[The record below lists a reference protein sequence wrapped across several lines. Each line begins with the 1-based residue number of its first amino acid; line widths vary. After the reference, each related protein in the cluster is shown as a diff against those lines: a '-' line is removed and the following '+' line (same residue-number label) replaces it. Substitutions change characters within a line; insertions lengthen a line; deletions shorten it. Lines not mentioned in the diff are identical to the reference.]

1 MPIGKSGKYFMNPNE
16 MHRQGD
22 DPGAKA
28 APEPQMDEAGGEEMG
43 DGMRHHQIDEMPEG
57 GAHSVQTNADGTT
70 EEMDHPSYE
79 DACAAA
85 AGDDHEDGEDMN
97 EHESPS
103 MPSDD
108 MAGMYDKNKNA

>member
-1 MPIGKSGKYFMNPNE
+1 MPIGKSGQYFMNPNE
-16 MHRQGD
+16 MRRQGD
-22 DPGAKA
+22 EPGAKPA
-28 APEPQMDEAGGEEMG
+28 APPMDEAGGEQEMG

-85 AGDDHEDGEDMN
+85 AGDDQHDGEEEMSEN
-97 EHESPS
+97 HEPGESE
-103 MPSDD
+103 D